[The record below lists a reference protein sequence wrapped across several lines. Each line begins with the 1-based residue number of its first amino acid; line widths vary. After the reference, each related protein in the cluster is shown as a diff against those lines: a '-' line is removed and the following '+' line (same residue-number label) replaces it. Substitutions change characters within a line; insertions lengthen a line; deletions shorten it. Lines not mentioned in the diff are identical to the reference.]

1 MSFSELGLQETFAE
15 HIDAAG
21 YETPTE
27 LQQQL
32 IPLMAQRKS
41 ALVWTQSAAGKTGAF
56 LIPAIDYILQNPLEN
71 HQGARVLVLTSRRD
85 RVNQITYTIKRLI
98 GDDQQQI
105 RTGFIVSGRPYQP
118 QMRLLRRPLDLM
130 IATPGRLSD
139 LVENNKADFSNL
151 ELLIIDDLTAIYKKG
166 LAELI
171 NKIVEQKPKTSPVIA
186 FVRHDDEVTPYARK
200 VFAEAQEITIQDE
213 KSLLLQLT
221 QTVHNADD
229 YTHKLALT
237 DYLLDHYKGKSTVIF
252 TASSK
257 TAKALADNLA
267 NHGHTADATHL
278 LPEEERNLDACP
290 ILIVPDQENF
300 VPEMS
305 GKEMVIHFELP
316 EKVETYQS
324 RLRDVLGCEETGPVL
339 LLVTNQDRDNLKR
352 IEAYQGEAID
362 ARNIPGLE
370 PKLLPRSANGAAKQ
384 ASNGRLHARKE
395 GGAGGTNKPRQ
406 PRSAQG
412 QGERSERKARPA
424 NSNGTGKPHQ
434 GRKPAP
440 ANHAGNGQAAP
451 ADDKQRQARKGPY
464 GRLNGG
470 AQRKPNAG
478 MRSDGPYEIGSW
490 EKQDYVPKQAAT
502 ADKKV
507 VIRYKEKRRQT
518 TVPSIVK

>member
-56 LIPAIDYILQNPLEN
+56 LIPAIDSILQNPLEN

-85 RVNQITYTIKRLI
+85 RVNQITYTIKRLV
-98 GDDQQQI
+98 GDEQQQI

-139 LVENNKADFSNL
+139 LVDNNKANFSNL

-171 NKIVEQKPKTSPVIA
+171 NKIVEQKPKAAPVIV

-200 VFAEAQEITIQDE
+200 IFAEAQEITIQDE

-252 TASSK
+252 TSSSK
-257 TAKALADNLA
+257 TAKTLADNLA

-278 LPEEERNLDACP
+278 LPEEERNLEACP

-316 EKVETYQS
+316 EKVETYQN

-339 LLVTNQDRDNLKR
+339 LLVTNQDRENLKR
-352 IEAYQGEAID
+352 IEAYQGEAIN
-362 ARNIPGLE
+362 ARHIPGLE
-370 PKLLPRSANGAAKQ
+370 PKATPRSTVSTKPAHGRANP
-384 ASNGRLHARKE
+384 RKE
-395 GGAGGTNKPRQ
+395 GGGGKARTPRTT
-406 PRSAQG
+406 QG
-412 QGERSERKARPA
+412 QGERKARP
-424 NSNGTGKPHQ
+424 NGSGAKPHQAQ
-434 GRKPAP
+434 GRKPSSSH
-440 ANHAGNGQAAP
+440 ANNGPVQANGNG
-451 ADDKQRQARKGPY
+451 DDKQRQARKGPY

-470 AQRKPNAG
+470 AQRKPNT
-478 MRSDGPYEIGSW
+478 MRSDAPYEIGSW
-490 EKQDYVPKQAAT
+490 EKQDYVPKQPNA

-507 VIRYKEKRRQT
+507 VIRYKEKRRQ
-518 TVPSIVK
+518 PSTPSV